1 MISIIVAAGENNVIG
16 RDNQLPWRMPADT
29 RYFKSTTKG
38 NVVVMGRKTFESLG
52 KPLPDRMNIV
62 ISRRK
67 SFKAEGVHVAE
78 SLKEAL
84 KKAGEYAGKNIF
96 IIGGG
101 EIYRQSLAL
110 ADRIHLT
117 RIHHRFEGDTFF
129 PELAGDKWRIV
140 SKDDHLPDER
150 NPHAYSFIIYERIN

>member
-16 RDNQLPWRMPADT
+16 RDNKLPWRMPADT
-29 RYFKSTTKG
+29 KYFKSTTKG

-52 KPLPDRMNIV
+52 KPLPDRVNIV

-67 SFKAEGVHVAE
+67 DFNAEGIIVAE
-78 SLKEAL
+78 SLTEAL
-84 KKAGEYAGKNIF
+84 KKAGEHAGKDIF

-101 EIYRQSLAL
+101 EIYRQSLVL
-110 ADRIHLT
+110 TDRVHLT
-117 RIHHRFEGDTFF
+117 RIHATFEGDTFF
-129 PELAGDKWRIV
+129 PELTADKWRIL
-140 SKDDHLPDER
+140 SREDHQPDDR